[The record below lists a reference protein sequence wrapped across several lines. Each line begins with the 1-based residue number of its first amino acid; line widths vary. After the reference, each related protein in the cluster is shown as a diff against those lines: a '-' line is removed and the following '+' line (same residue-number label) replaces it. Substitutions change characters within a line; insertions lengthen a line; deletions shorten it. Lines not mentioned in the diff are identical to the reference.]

1 MFHFLTHLTSY
12 YRVYCIV
19 IFCFPLV
26 LASASTKCQAL
37 LPFLVV
43 KNFIGTFN
51 NQCLKMK
58 SLSEWCYTQPSLL
71 AQFPID
77 PIEENYVR
85 KVPGVVFSPAV
96 PTPLK
101 TDLQLVSA
109 SQDVLVNIMDLDPA
123 EANNPAFAKFI
134 AGNQLLPGSK
144 PLAHRYGGHQFGY
157 WADQLGDG
165 RAIMIGE
172 YINK

>member
-1 MFHFLTHLTSY
+1 
-12 YRVYCIV
+12 
-19 IFCFPLV
+19 
-26 LASASTKCQAL
+26 
-37 LPFLVV
+37 
-43 KNFIGTFN
+43 
-51 NQCLKMK
+51 MK

-71 AQFPID
+71 AKFPID

-85 KVPGVVFSPAV
+85 RVPGIVFSPV
-96 PTPLK
+96 QPTPLK

-109 SQDVLVNIMDLDPA
+109 SQDALVDILDLDPV
-123 EANNPAFAKFI
+123 EVKNPAFAKFI

-172 YINK
+172 YFNK